1 MDKIQNT
8 KDLSF
13 YNNAILLSETI
24 NKQCA
29 DSKIDTKEAAAL
41 DLMQTLIIDILFYV
55 NNLQTHIANCKVQN
69 SKLRELRNEGL
80 LKINDLQEQI
90 ESFDE
95 NLLQFGIYYI
105 YLKYINTK
113 TKQNEKNEQF
123 R

>member
-95 NLLQFGIYYI
+95 NLLQFGIYYV
-105 YLKYINTK
+105 YLKYITN
-113 TKQNEKNEQF
+113 
-123 R
+123 